1 MTRKTLIAVAA
12 AMAMAPASTRVCAL
26 PCRWIPMSGRA
37 DKVYPAGVP
46 IPAGMTCGQSCFLWQ
61 ALRRGR
67 KQMRKMLIAIAIAAA
82 LTGTAASARPPPWKQ
97 QGFASADACFK
108 YADAHP
114 SADGGRNC
122 TFKDEIDFICAGA
135 RILAHLKECARH
147 MDLCAT
153 LREYSKMAQTDR
165 DEDY

>member
-1 MTRKTLIAVAA
+1 
-12 AMAMAPASTRVCAL
+12 
-26 PCRWIPMSGRA
+26 
-37 DKVYPAGVP
+37 
-46 IPAGMTCGQSCFLWQ
+46 
-61 ALRRGR
+61 
-67 KQMRKMLIAIAIAAA
+67 MRKMLIAIAIAAA
-82 LTGTAASARPPPWKQ
+82 LAGTAASARPPPWKQ

-122 TFKDEIDFICAGA
+122 TFKDEIDFICSGA

-165 DEDY
+165 DEDYRTDMANAVVHFCHGRITQGLGNRRPPSGQGFGGNGGGAFGGSGGPGYSGPAF